1 MQDYFN
7 LPVTDEEE
15 EYYHYLVKQIEYSRK
30 LKEEIVKKE
39 EPNGVFESS
48 T

>member
-7 LPVTDEEE
+7 LPVTDEED
-15 EYYHYLVKQIEYSRK
+15 YHYLVKQIEYSRK

-39 EPNGVFESS
+39 EPNGVFKSS